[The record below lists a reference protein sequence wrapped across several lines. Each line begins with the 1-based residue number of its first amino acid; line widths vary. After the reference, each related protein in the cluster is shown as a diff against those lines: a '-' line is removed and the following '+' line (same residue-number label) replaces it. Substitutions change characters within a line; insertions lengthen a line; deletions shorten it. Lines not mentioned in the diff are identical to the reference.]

1 MQKIERM
8 KQKQNLMV
16 ILSLSFP
23 GVSMVE
29 YPNANEEDMGFI
41 LSQEDLLE
49 AGNGNPL
56 HFMNTL

>member
-1 MQKIERM
+1 M

-23 GVSMVE
+23 GVSMVK
-29 YPNANEEDMGFI
+29 YPHANEEDMGFI
-41 LSQEDLLE
+41 PGSGRSPGE
-49 AGNGNPL
+49 GNGNPL